1 MGNAWG
7 ISFGLSWA
15 SSWGSAAAA
24 QPAAGNGVVLFPVE
38 TLEFGSRLDK
48 TLYALAV
55 IARDVR
61 PVDRSFQSPRD
72 HLVPVGARWRDVS
85 MLPARLS

>member
-1 MGNAWG
+1 MAIAWG
-7 ISFGLSWA
+7 ISFPG
-15 SSWGSAAAA
+15 WGGSFGAEGAAPQTSAD
-24 QPAAGNGVVLFPVE
+24 NGVVLFPVE

-61 PVDRSFQSPRD
+61 PVDRSYQSPAD
-72 HLVPVGARWRDVS
+72 HWVPVGARWRDVS
-85 MLPARLS
+85 MMPARLS